1 MRLEE
6 HLWDSP
12 LDSNLASRSHM
23 CLTPVRKWRV
33 SIAACVSSK
42 RSLRKRYKVEEQNS
56 IKQAK
61 KFQTEFKAMEATM
74 REMRVDINDL
84 KSKFRILIS
93 ELKLYATKEEMKVL
107 EKYVNM
113 WDPVTFVTR
122 GEAENMVR
130 RIVEDEY
137 NQVSSKEQPKR
148 NMHIR

>member
-1 MRLEE
+1 
-6 HLWDSP
+6 
-12 LDSNLASRSHM
+12 
-23 CLTPVRKWRV
+23 
-33 SIAACVSSK
+33 
-42 RSLRKRYKVEEQNS
+42 
-56 IKQAK
+56 
-61 KFQTEFKAMEATM
+61 M

-113 WDPVTFVTR
+113 WEPVTFVTR

-148 NMHIR
+148 NSLRQ